1 MSEPYFQNIQKEIL
15 FYKEH
20 LEKNNMTIDKTNKMF
35 LDLILNILEYF
46 GTEDPNKLDEMCEY
60 NILTMRKEFENVIY
74 NTSVSERVEAV
85 LLTFFLRIAKEMEI
99 KYQKIE
105 NESLAKL
112 YSLITSK
119 DFKLPSYIKDQKE
132 FALENLPDN
141 VKRML
146 YMKS

>member
-74 NTSVSERVEAV
+74 NTSVSERVEAI